1 MGKFNE
7 YSQKAT
13 PADNDTLMIYDAT
26 SKANKLSPFSGI
38 WNWIVGKLTN
48 AVINNLQTSNKTVLG
63 AINELNSNLL
73 KTQIIDTRSTN
84 KPPQY
89 YYSNYPQTVVYELKE
104 SISVDDPFQA
114 AAFLVLQTITPWND
128 TSGGSVIQRAY
139 MSGKVKIRYSK
150 SIDSWSEWTELNSKS
165 LYTYTLPVDSYV
177 DIKLPYA
184 NGCYIL
190 TVSHTFAGNNI
201 YIIQGLFRSESIG
214 IYPIKKDYE
223 KFIVTAKGTGAFSIS
238 QKDTGGNSEVGLLR
252 IC

>member
-7 YSQKAT
+7 YTQKAT

-26 SKANKLSPFSGI
+26 SKSNKLSPFSGI

-48 AVINNLQTSNKTVLG
+48 AVISNLQTSNQTVIG
-63 AINELNSNLL
+63 ALNELNSNLL

-114 AAFLVLQTITPWND
+114 AVFLILQTITPWDD

-150 SIDSWSEWTELNSKS
+150 STDSWSEWTNLS
-165 LYTYTLPVDSYV
+165 
-177 DIKLPYA
+177 
-184 NGCYIL
+184 
-190 TVSHTFAGNNI
+190 
-201 YIIQGLFRSESIG
+201 
-214 IYPIKKDYE
+214 
-223 KFIVTAKGTGAFSIS
+223 
-238 QKDTGGNSEVGLLR
+238 
-252 IC
+252 

>member
-7 YSQKAT
+7 YTQKAT

-26 SKANKLSPFSGI
+26 SKSNKLSPFSGI

-48 AVINNLQTSNKTVLG
+48 AVISNLQTNNQTVIG
-63 AINELNSNLL
+63 ALNELNNLL

-114 AAFLVLQTITPWND
+114 AAFLVLQTITPWHD
-128 TSGGSVIQRAY
+128 ITAGSVIQRAY

-150 SIDSWSEWTELNSKS
+150 STDSWSEWT
-165 LYTYTLPVDSYV
+165 D
-177 DIKLPYA
+177 
-184 NGCYIL
+184 
-190 TVSHTFAGNNI
+190 
-201 YIIQGLFRSESIG
+201 
-214 IYPIKKDYE
+214 
-223 KFIVTAKGTGAFSIS
+223 
-238 QKDTGGNSEVGLLR
+238 
-252 IC
+252 